1 ARTPPHRARRAG
13 PPHRSGARVRLLPA
27 RPGQDRRPRRRA
39 PQARAAHR
47 RGVRADSRAPRPGRA
62 DRRGGPVSGRDG
74 QGDRRLA
81 SRALGRRRVSARPD
95 RRRDSAPG
103 QDLRRRRRLRRDHER
118 PPVPARTAGARG
130 AQGAD
135 RGSRIAIRPARRA
148 GVRRAPCRARA
159 RDRMSET
166 SVLLVDD
173 DSMVRGWVRLAL
185 QGSEFYLAGETS
197 SAEDVRELLRRR
209 GVQLL
214 LIDYRLPDV
223 LGTEILRTMRA
234 EGLATPAVVMTANP
248 ERGFNESAR
257 ESGAQGTVLKTGSA

>member
-1 ARTPPHRARRAG
+1 MT
-13 PPHRSGARVRLLPA
+13 
-27 RPGQDRRPRRRA
+27 D
-39 PQARAAHR
+39 
-47 RGVRADSRAPRPGRA
+47 
-62 DRRGGPVSGRDG
+62 
-74 QGDRRLA
+74 
-81 SRALGRRRVSARPD
+81 
-95 RRRDSAPG
+95 
-103 QDLRRRRRLRRDHER
+103 
-118 PPVPARTAGARG
+118 
-130 AQGAD
+130 
-135 RGSRIAIRPARRA
+135 
-148 GVRRAPCRARA
+148 
-159 RDRMSET
+159 T

-234 EGLATPAVVMTANP
+234 EGLATPAVERAANP

-257 ESGAQGTVLKTGSA
+257 ESGAQGTVLKTGSAEELLRALRAVATGAESFDPRHPPRPPGHGALSPREREVIRLVAAGATNQEIAGELGIGSETVKTLLGRVFSKLGVRRRAEAVSVAHDLGLL